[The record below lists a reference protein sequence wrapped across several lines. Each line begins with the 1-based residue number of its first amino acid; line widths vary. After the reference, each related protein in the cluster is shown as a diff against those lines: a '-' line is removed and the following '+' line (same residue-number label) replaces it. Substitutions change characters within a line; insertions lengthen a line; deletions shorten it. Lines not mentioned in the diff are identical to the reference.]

1 MPLAG
6 LIVRRTK
13 LVALRW
19 QFGYVALQ
27 RIRSPHHYS
36 PQPAPGAIR
45 MNEHFKRQAEQFMN
59 AAKDARIPEN
69 MQAFAIEGVAKSR
82 EAFEKINAAAQD
94 HAKAAEDVLIAT
106 QAGAKT
112 IGAKLIDNTARNATA
127 VFEAAEAVARARTLP
142 EALQVQ
148 SAFVQ
153 KQLAVAGA
161 QTKELFDLST
171 RVAQQ
176 TFETMNAAAAKS
188 FEQLKKA
195 G

>member
-1 MPLAG
+1 
-6 LIVRRTK
+6 
-13 LVALRW
+13 
-19 QFGYVALQ
+19 
-27 RIRSPHHYS
+27 
-36 PQPAPGAIR
+36 

-69 MQAFAIEGVAKSR
+69 VQAFAIDSVGKSR
-82 EAFEKINAAAQD
+82 QAFEKLNTVAQD
-94 HAKAAEDVLIAT
+94 QAKAAEELLIAS

-112 IGAKLIDNTARNATA
+112 IGGKILENTARNATA
-127 VFEAAEAVARARTLP
+127 AFDAAEAMVRAKSVP

-148 SAFVQ
+148 AQFLQSQFA
-153 KQLAVAGA
+153 AAGA

-176 TFETMNAAAAKS
+176 TFEVVNAKAAQA
-188 FEQLKKA
+188 FEQVKKS